1 MCGIAGYFGAQVLNH
16 DRLAAA
22 SRALRHRGP
31 DGDGFYQHG
40 AGGHQV
46 ALMHRRLAIIDLE
59 PRSNQPFRHDGG
71 VLCYNGE
78 IYNYVELRR
87 ELEALGESFQT
98 EGDTEVLA
106 HALRRWGPKA
116 LEKCEGMWAIAWY
129 DERNGTLLLSRDR
142 FGEKPLYL
150 WRRDGGLYFG
160 SEVKGI
166 AAMAGGWP
174 PVNQNHLL
182 RYLINGYKALYKV
195 EETYFQGVSEL
206 PAGSFLLLKTG
217 SDSKS
222 ARYWSPR
229 PVENSQ
235 MSFADAVEATREA
248 VLHSVKLRLRAD
260 VPLAF
265 CMSGGIDS
273 NSLIAT
279 AKKVLG
285 YDVHGF
291 TIVNSDARYEEQDMV
306 HAAVR
311 ALGVRH
317 TEVAVSQEGFL
328 DNIRTLVAAHDA
340 PVSTISYYVHWQLM
354 QAVAAHGYKVSISGT
369 AADELFTGYYDH
381 HNLYL
386 YEIARDPVLH
396 AQALANWQTHLAPI
410 VRNPYLQKPDLYL
423 KNPAERRHIFLNND
437 VFSDWL
443 HKPWSEDFAEQDFG
457 AGLLRN
463 RMLNE
468 LFAETVPVILH
479 EDDLNAMYF
488 SIENR
493 SPFLD
498 TRLFDVAYSI
508 PARHLVQ
515 DGRAKSVLREAMRGI
530 VPDAILDN
538 RRKVGFNAPI
548 LDLLDPE
555 DRRSREFLLDDG
567 PVFDLVRKDRIE
579 ALLSGDPLANSAS
592 KFLFYFINMKLF
604 LEQHARAPAQRDL
617 GVSPA

>member
-1 MCGIAGYFGAQVLNH
+1 MCGIAGYLGAQPLH
-16 DRLAAA
+16 QDRLAAA
-22 SRALRHRGP
+22 SQALRHRGP
-31 DGDGFYQHG
+31 DGDGFYSHV
-40 AGGHQV
+40 HVDRHV
-46 ALMHRRLAIIDLE
+46 ALMHRRLAIIDLDA
-59 PRSNQPFRHDGG
+59 RSNQPFRHEGG

-87 ELEALGESFQT
+87 ELEALGETFQT

-106 HALRRWGPKA
+106 HALRRWGPSA

-150 WRRDGGLYFG
+150 WRRDSGLYFG
-160 SEVKGI
+160 SEVKGL
-166 AAMAGGWP
+166 AALASAWP
-174 PVNQNHLL
+174 GINHNHLL

-195 EETYFQGVSEL
+195 EETYFEGVSEL

-217 SDSKS
+217 
-222 ARYWSPR
+222 AEAAPRRYWTPR
-229 PVENSQ
+229 PAENPD
-235 MSFADAVEATREA
+235 MSFADAVAATREA
-248 VLHSVKLRLRAD
+248 VLNSVKLRLRSD

-306 HAAVR
+306 QAAVQ

-317 TEVAVSQEGFL
+317 TEVAVSQDGFL
-328 DNIRTLVAAHDA
+328 DNIHALVTAHDA
-340 PVSTISYYVHWQLM
+340 PVATISYYVHWQLM
-354 QAVAAHGYKVSISGT
+354 QAVAARGYKVSISGT

-386 YEIARDPVLH
+386 HEVAGDPALH
-396 AQALANWQTHLAPI
+396 AQALANWQKHLAPI
-410 VRNPYLQKPDLYL
+410 VRNPYLRQPDLYL
-423 KNPAERRHIFLNND
+423 KNPAERRHIYLGNEE
-437 VFSDWL
+437 FSSWL
-443 HKPWSEDFAEQDFG
+443 HKPWMEDFTETG
-457 AGLLRN
+457 YVAGLLRN

-468 LFAETVPVILH
+468 LFAEAVPVILH

-498 TRLFDVAYSI
+498 TKLFDVAYSI

-548 LDLLDPE
+548 LDLLDTG
-555 DRRSREFLLDDG
+555 DRRTREFLLDDG

-579 ALLSGDPLANSAS
+579 ALIGSHDLANSAS
-592 KFLFYFINMKLF
+592 KFLFYFVNLKIF
-604 LEQHARAPAQRDL
+604 LDGKRT
-617 GVSPA
+617 VS